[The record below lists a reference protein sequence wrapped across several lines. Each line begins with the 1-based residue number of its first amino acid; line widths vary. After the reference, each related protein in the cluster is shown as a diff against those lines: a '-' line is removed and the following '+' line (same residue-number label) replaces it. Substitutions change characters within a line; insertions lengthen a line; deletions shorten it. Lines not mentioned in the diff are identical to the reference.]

1 MRTRYPQSF
10 PYQQEREQRRNEI
23 GARGVGEDSDYES
36 PSGQWR
42 DEQEVPDIYGRRF
55 GHRAGAGS
63 QRQGGG
69 QRGGQR
75 GEDALRPAGRRGYRE
90 EETSRYGGE
99 DYTTDPFGRDEPRF
113 GGAYGEYESE
123 RGGGRDF
130 DEAPYDQSYA
140 LRRGFGRD
148 KPGAGAERGGP
159 RAGESS
165 SRAGSGG
172 RSQPGHWGAD
182 QGDLRSTLAS
192 GSSSGYGVNAGGQAW
207 SDVARDRK
215 GPRGYVR
222 SDERIRE
229 FICERLA
236 QHHRLDVSDVGV
248 EVSNGCVTLE
258 GTVPERSMKYAIEE
272 TADNCW
278 GVRDVENHI
287 RVAPRG
293 GWRGGEGGAWGGQG
307 QAAGVGASEAD
318 PQAVASVA
326 GGQPSKE

>member
-1 MRTRYPQSF
+1 MRTRYPQSS
-10 PYQQEREQRRNEI
+10 PYQNEREQR
-23 GARGVGEDSDYES
+23 A
-36 PSGQWR
+36 
-42 DEQEVPDIYGRRF
+42 
-55 GHRAGAGS
+55 
-63 QRQGGG
+63 GG
-69 QRGGQR
+69 QRGR
-75 GEDALRPAGRRGYRE
+75 PGEEALRPAGRRGYRE
-90 EETSRYGGE
+90 DETSRYGGE

-113 GGAYGEYESE
+113 GGAYGAPGEYGSGRGE
-123 RGGGRDF
+123 RDFGGRDF

-140 LRRGFGRD
+140 LRRGFGR
-148 KPGAGAERGGP
+148 GNAGGAESAVASAGGE
-159 RAGESS
+159 AGGG
-165 SRAGSGG
+165 SRG

-248 EVSNGCVTLE
+248 EVREGCVTLE

-278 GVRDVENHI
+278 GVRDVVNHI

-293 GWRGGEGGAWGGQG
+293 GWSGEGGGGAWGG
-307 QAAGVGASEAD
+307 AGSERGMGSAVGASEAD

-326 GGQPSKE
+326 GGPQSKE